1 MTSAPAAGR
10 IVPVLLY
17 HSISDHPGQDEHFA
31 VSPAMFEAHTDA
43 IAASGRATVTI
54 SELARAIRGEKTL
67 PPRVAAIT
75 FDDGFADNHA
85 AVVSLTRRGLRSTL
99 YLTTGPLG
107 TGDRLANAQA
117 HELAHMPG
125 AEVGAHSV
133 HHPYLD
139 ELGDETIAEEVGGS
153 RRRLEDVV
161 GARVRSFAYPHGA
174 YDARVRQAVINAGYD
189 SAVAVKNALSH
200 LQDDRFAIARW
211 TVTADTTAE
220 RIAQVLEGADVP
232 RAWRNER
239 VRTRAYRSVRR
250 MRRRMAGMGSDGAR
264 AR

>member
-17 HSISDHPGQDEHFA
+17 HSVSDHPSQDEHFT
-31 VSPAMFEAHTDA
+31 VSPAMFEAHGDA
-43 IAASGRATVTI
+43 IAASGRLTVTI
-54 SELARAIRGEKTL
+54 SQLARAMRGEKSL
-67 PPRVAAIT
+67 PARLVAIT
-75 FDDGFADNHA
+75 FDDGFADNQA
-85 AVVSLTRRGLRSTL
+85 AALSLNGRQLRSTH
-99 YLTTGPLG
+99 YSPPGPSEPPTGSRTP
-107 TGDRLANAQA
+107 RRQ
-117 HELAHMPG
+117 ELAHMPSV
-125 AEVGAHSV
+125 EVGAHSV

-139 ELGDETIAEEVGGS
+139 ELGDQEIAEEVS
-153 RRRLEDVV
+153 ASKRRLEDVV

-189 SAVAVKNALSH
+189 SAVAVKNAVSH
-200 LQDDRFAIARW
+200 LRDDPFAIARW
-211 TVTADTTAE
+211 TVTADTTAG
-220 RIAQVLEGADVP
+220 RITQVLEGTDVP

-250 MRRRMAGMGSDGAR
+250 MRRRMAGMRSDTDR